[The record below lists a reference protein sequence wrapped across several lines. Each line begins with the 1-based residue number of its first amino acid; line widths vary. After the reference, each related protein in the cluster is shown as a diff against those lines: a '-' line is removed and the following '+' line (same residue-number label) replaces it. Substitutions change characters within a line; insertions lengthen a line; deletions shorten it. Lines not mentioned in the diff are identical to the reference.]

1 MHNHNTQFPSH
12 LFLSLPPKSPHLS
25 SSAHRS
31 VVVPP
36 PPPPQT
42 EGLKSPHLG
51 TGNLDQ
57 SPARA
62 LGR

>member
-31 VVVPP
+31 VVV
-36 PPPPQT
+36 QT